1 MVDGGSMKV
10 GDLIRPKDDGY
21 FKEMGHAI
29 VTKHDGG
36 DVIFVW
42 INDETDVYM
51 RWFELEEWMVL
62 A

>member
-1 MVDGGSMKV
+1 MKV
-10 GDLIRPKDDGY
+10 GDLIRPKDDSY

-29 VTKHDGG
+29 ITKHDGG

-42 INDETDVYM
+42 LSDKADVYM
-51 RWFELEEWMVL
+51 RWFELEEWMIP